1 MKTRIYL
8 DTSVFGAV
16 CDPGPAERLLATRRV
31 LDGLAR
37 KRWEG
42 FISTLVLEEV
52 DRAPEAVRGRITS
65 ELRRSEVTVLEES
78 AESLLLVR
86 LYMSSGAIPA
96 NSEYDARH
104 IALATVNGIHTVV
117 SWNFRHMVNVDRRRQ
132 INAINLRENF
142 ALLDIV
148 SPWEIVGEEL

>member
-1 MKTRIYL
+1 VKTRIYL

-16 CDPGPAERLLATRRV
+16 CDPGPAECLLATRRV
-31 LDGLAR
+31 LEGLAR

-52 DRAPEAVRGRITS
+52 DRAPEAVRGKITGELRTS
-65 ELRRSEVTVLEES
+65 ELTVLEES

-86 LYMSSGAIPA
+86 LYMTSGAMPA

-148 SPWEIVGEEL
+148 SPWEIGDEEF

>member
-31 LDGLAR
+31 LEGLAQ

-52 DRAPEAVRGRITS
+52 DRAPETVRGRITGELRTS
-65 ELRRSEVTVLEES
+65 ELTVLEES

-86 LYMSSGAIPA
+86 LYMTSGAMPA

-148 SPWEIVGEEL
+148 SPWEIGDEEF

>member
-1 MKTRIYL
+1 M
-8 DTSVFGAV
+8 
-16 CDPGPAERLLATRRV
+16 
-31 LDGLAR
+31 
-37 KRWEG
+37 
-42 FISTLVLEEV
+42 
-52 DRAPEAVRGRITS
+52 
-65 ELRRSEVTVLEES
+65 LEES

-104 IALATVNGIHTVV
+104 IALATVNRIHTVV

-148 SPWEIVGEEL
+148 SPWEIVGEEF

>member
-1 MKTRIYL
+1 VKTRIYL

-42 FISTLVLEEV
+42 FVSTLVLEEV
-52 DRAPEAVRGRITS
+52 DRAPETVRGRITG
-65 ELRRSEVTVLEES
+65 ELRTSEVTVLEES

-86 LYMSSGAIPA
+86 LYMTSGAIPA

-148 SPWEIVGEEL
+148 SPWEIGDEEF

>member
-1 MKTRIYL
+1 VKTRIYL

-52 DRAPEAVRGRITS
+52 ERAPEAVRGRITS
-65 ELRRSEVTVLEES
+65 ELRRSEVTVLR
-78 AESLLLVR
+78 A
-86 LYMSSGAIPA
+86 P
-96 NSEYDARH
+96 
-104 IALATVNGIHTVV
+104 
-117 SWNFRHMVNVDRRRQ
+117 
-132 INAINLRENF
+132 
-142 ALLDIV
+142 
-148 SPWEIVGEEL
+148 